1 MIASFKTAVARL
13 RLFYTEIK
21 IYMVSSLLSVSTDD
35 VLTVIN
41 SLFFILGGIAV
52 FMVGMNMMGSNL
64 ENAAGRSM
72 RKLMTKATKNRFI
85 GVGTGAA
92 VTAIVNSSSATT
104 VMIVGFVN
112 VGLMTLT
119 QAASVIMG
127 ANIGTTISAF
137 IMALSTAGG
146 AFSVAAVFALVAL
159 VGFVIT
165 LVAKKDKI
173 KRIGYI
179 FIGLGLIFVGLD
191 VMSGAVKALTEG
203 NVGEGVKK
211 MFIALGNG
219 DKPLTWEIIVLFLLG
234 AALTAAMQSS
244 GALTAIVISLAG
256 GGLISLQM
264 AMCIILGTNVGTCV
278 TSLISSVGASV
289 NARRAAMVHLLFNI
303 VGCFIFIW
311 PVAFAG
317 KYIAQF
323 LNSVIKSTQ
332 WQIAIFHMVFNLLTT
347 ALLLPFVNYLVKLA
361 CLIVKDKKGAEASA
375 EEYERLDKRLL
386 KTPAIAVGQVRK
398 ELLHMGGMAFE
409 NYKRA
414 LDMLISGDISQKPDF
429 EATEKSINDYNS
441 FISSFLVKLSLEE
454 LAETDEKKVSSFY
467 HVASDIER
475 IGDYAENIVEY
486 AERMIIDKAQFSE
499 HAKAEILEM
508 DKHVT
513 ELYKWVEKTFGEI
526 DMKYLPSVE
535 AEEQAT
541 DDACKMMQDA
551 HLRRMTEGHCTA
563 EAGAVYLQLALNM
576 ERIGDHMNNIAQS
589 VRGYAHH

>member
-1 MIASFKTAVARL
+1 MI
-13 RLFYTEIK
+13 
-21 IYMVSSLLSVSTDD
+21 SSLLSVSVND

-41 SLFFILGGIAV
+41 SVFFILGGVAV

-72 RKLMTKATKNRFI
+72 RRLMTKATKNRFI

-137 IMALSTAGG
+137 VMALSTAGG
-146 AFSVAAVFALVAL
+146 AFSVAAVFALVAF

-165 LVAKKDKI
+165 LVAKKDRT

-191 VMSGAVKALTEG
+191 VMSGAVNALTEG

-278 TSLISSVGASV
+278 TSLISSVGANV
-289 NARRAAMVHLLFNI
+289 NARRTAMVHLLFNLL
-303 VGCFIFIW
+303 GCFIFIW

-317 KYIAQF
+317 KYIARF
-323 LNSVIKSTQ
+323 LNSIINSTQ
-332 WQIAIFHMVFNLLTT
+332 WQIAIFHMAFNLLTT
-347 ALLLPFVNYLVKLA
+347 AVLLPFINQLVKLA
-361 CLIVKDKKGAEASA
+361 CLIVKDKKGKASA
-375 EEYERLDKRLL
+375 EEYKRLDKRLL

-398 ELLHMGGMAFE
+398 ELLHMGGYAFE
-409 NYKRA
+409 NYNRA
-414 LDMLISGDISQKPDF
+414 LEMLLSGDLSQKPDF

-454 LAETDEKKVSSFY
+454 LAETDEKKLSSFY

-486 AERMIIDKAQFSE
+486 AERMLVEKAQFSD
-499 HAKAEILEM
+499 HAKAEISEM
-508 DKHVT
+508 DKHVKA
-513 ELYKWVEKTFGEI
+513 LYKLVEKTFEEI
-526 DMKYLPSVE
+526 DLKYLPAVE

-541 DDACKMMQDA
+541 DDACRVMQDA
-551 HLRRMTEGHCTA
+551 HLRRMTEGRCTA
-563 EAGAVYLQLALNM
+563 EAGAVYLQLAINL

-589 VRGYAHH
+589 IRGYAHK

>member
-1 MIASFKTAVARL
+1 
-13 RLFYTEIK
+13 
-21 IYMVSSLLSVSTDD
+21 MVSSLLSVSGSD

-92 VTAIVNSSSATT
+92 VTAIVNSSAATT

-137 IMALSTAGG
+137 IMALSSAGG
-146 AFSVAAVFALVAL
+146 AFSVAAVFALIAFI
-159 VGFVIT
+159 GFVIT
-165 LVAKKDKI
+165 LVAKKDRT
-173 KRIGYI
+173 KRIGSI
-179 FIGLGLIFVGLD
+179 FIGIGLIFVGLD
-191 VMSGAVKALTEG
+191 VMSGAVHDMLDNPNINGAVS
-203 NVGEGVKK
+203 N
-211 MFIALGNG
+211 MFIAIGNS
-219 DKPLTWEIIVLFLLG
+219 KETLTWEIPVLFILG
-234 AALTAAMQSS
+234 ALLTAAMQSS
-244 GALTAIVISLAG
+244 AALTAIVISLASA
-256 GGLISLQM
+256 GLISLPM
-264 AMCIILGTNVGTCV
+264 AMCIILGANVGTCL
-278 TSLISSVGASV
+278 TSIISSVGANV
-289 NARRAAMVHLLFNI
+289 NARRAAMVHLLFN
-303 VGCFIFIW
+303 VAGCFIFIW

-317 KYIAQF
+317 KYIAKF
-323 LNSVIKSTQ
+323 LNSFISDTE

-347 ALLLPFVNYLVKLA
+347 AVLLPFINQLVKLA
-361 CLIVKDKKGAEASA
+361 CLIVKDKKGKEAPA

-398 ELLHMGGMAFE
+398 ELLHMGALACE

-414 LDMLISGDISQKPDF
+414 LDMLLTGDISQKPDF
-429 EATEKSINDYNS
+429 EATEKNINDYNS

-486 AERMIIDKAQFSE
+486 AEKMLVDKAQFSE
-499 HAKAEILEM
+499 HAKSEILEM
-508 DKHVT
+508 DKHIT
-513 ELYKWVEKTFGEI
+513 ELYKWVEKAFGEI

-541 DDACKMMQDA
+541 DDACQVMQEA
-551 HLRRMTEGHCTA
+551 HLRRMTEGRCTA

-589 VRGYAHH
+589 IKGYAHH